1 MERGMIWFCND
12 VIRFFAMVNT
22 SKVFFFCA
30 VLLCSRCGMFLTVA
44 EKKSSKT
51 LKIDDDDD
59 DVIIM

>member
-22 SKVFFFCA
+22 SKVFFF
-30 VLLCSRCGMFLTVA
+30 LCGTPLQPMWNVSYGCR
-44 EKKSSKT
+44 KKSSKT